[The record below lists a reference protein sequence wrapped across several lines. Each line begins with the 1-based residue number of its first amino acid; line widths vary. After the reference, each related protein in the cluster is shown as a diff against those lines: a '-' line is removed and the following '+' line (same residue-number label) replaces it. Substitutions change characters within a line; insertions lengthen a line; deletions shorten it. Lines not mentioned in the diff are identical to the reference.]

1 MPEHTLQD
9 WYTVF
14 TDRAEISPL
23 VPTRPWN
30 QALSTWLRTVDD
42 AALAPGAGSSTAI
55 AIRSA
60 LYLWNDCL
68 DDSHRLSQSLKT
80 STGSYL
86 HGIMHR
92 REPDYQNAKYWFRN
106 AGNHPVADPIS
117 VAITDAFPDG
127 STLLPPPLTREKS
140 WNPASFVNACEQAEG
155 QSGAAAYQILQ
166 QLQDIEIRCCLDLL
180 MKDTDLPR

>member
-1 MPEHTLQD
+1 MSEHTLQG

-30 QALSTWLRTVDD
+30 PALSTWLRTVDD
-42 AALAPGAGSSTAI
+42 ATLAPGAGSHTAI

-68 DDSHRLSQSLKT
+68 DESHRLSQSLKT
-80 STGSYL
+80 SIGSYL

-92 REPDYQNAKYWFRN
+92 REPDYRNAKYWFRN
-106 AGNHPVADPIS
+106 TGNPPIAS
-117 VAITDAFPDG
+117 AISSSIMDAFPDD
-127 STLLPPPLTREKS
+127 SALLPPPLSREKS
-140 WNPASFVNACEQAEG
+140 WNPASFVDACEQAAG

-180 MKDTDLPR
+180 MKDTTVPR